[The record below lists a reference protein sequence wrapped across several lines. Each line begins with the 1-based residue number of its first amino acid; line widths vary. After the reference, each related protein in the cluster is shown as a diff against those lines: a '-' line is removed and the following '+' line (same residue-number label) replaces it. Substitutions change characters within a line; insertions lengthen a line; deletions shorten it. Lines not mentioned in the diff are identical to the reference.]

1 MSKDHPSYAKQ
12 IEALQVA
19 LVRYQMASIASGE
32 RALVVFEGRD
42 TAGKD
47 GAIKRITE
55 HLSVRNTRVVALPKP
70 TDRERSEWYF
80 QRYVQFLPAS
90 GELVLLNRSWY
101 NRGGVEPVMGFCTET
116 EHEQFLRDAP
126 RFEAM
131 LVEDGIK
138 LIKLWLDI
146 SKAEQAGRLEARKD
160 NPLKTLKISPLD
172 EVAQK
177 KWDAY
182 SEARD
187 QMLRRTHTEAAPWTV
202 VHTDKK
208 KDARIAIMRFLLREL
223 APKDIAKD
231 VPKPDPKVLF
241 TFETEA
247 LTDGRLEH

>member
-1 MSKDHPSYAKQ
+1 MKESDYEKQ
-12 IEALQVA
+12 VEALQVD
-19 LVRYQMASIASGE
+19 LVRYQLAAIQSGE
-32 RALVVFEGRD
+32 RALVIFEGRD

-47 GAIKRITE
+47 GAIKRIIE

-70 TDRERSEWYF
+70 SDRERSEWYF
-80 QRYVQFLPAS
+80 QRYVRYLPAA
-90 GELVLLNRSWY
+90 GELVILNRSWY
-101 NRGGVEPVMGFCTET
+101 NRGGVEPVMGFCTEA

-131 LVEDGIK
+131 LIEDGIR

-146 SKAEQAGRLEARKD
+146 SKDEQADRLQARKD
-160 NPLKTLKISPLD
+160 NPLKTLKISALD

-187 QMLRRTHTEAAPWTV
+187 QMLRRTHTGAAPWTI

-208 KDARIAIMRFLLREL
+208 KEARIAIMRFLLRHL
-223 APKDIAKD
+223 APKDIAKH
-231 VPKPDPKVLF
+231 VPRPDPNVLY
-241 TFETEA
+241 TFEVDA